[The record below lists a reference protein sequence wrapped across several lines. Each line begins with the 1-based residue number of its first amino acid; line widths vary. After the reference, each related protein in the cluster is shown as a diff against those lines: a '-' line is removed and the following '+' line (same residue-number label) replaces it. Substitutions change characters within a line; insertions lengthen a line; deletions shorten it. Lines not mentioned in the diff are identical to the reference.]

1 MIAYNQLNKC
11 IYYVCRAFGMFEMRN
26 PMLIINDPDL
36 IKQIT
41 IKDFDHFTE
50 RRLLFDKN
58 AEPLIA
64 RSLPSL
70 SGEKWRDMRSTLSP
84 AFTGSKMRQ
93 MFELVVESAEN
104 LVTELMKQSGAV
116 DPFVVEVKDIFT
128 LYTNDVIASA
138 AFGLKVSYFLKSL
151 IFLLHV

>member
-1 MIAYNQLNKC
+1 
-11 IYYVCRAFGMFEMRN
+11 MRN

-104 LVTELMKQSGAV
+104 LVTELMKQATA

-138 AFGLKVSYFLKSL
+138 AFGLKVKIS
-151 IFLLHV
+151 

>member
-1 MIAYNQLNKC
+1 
-11 IYYVCRAFGMFEMRN
+11 MRN

-70 SGEKWRDMRSTLSP
+70 TGEKWRDMRSTLSP

-93 MFELVVESAEN
+93 MFELVVESAES
-104 LVTELMKQSGAV
+104 LASELMKQAQSMTGN
-116 DPFVVEVKDIFT
+116 PFVVEVKDIFT

-138 AFGLKVSYFLKSL
+138 AFGLKVRKISKHYE
-151 IFLLHV
+151 I